1 MVSLLA
7 VVIKQAFIFSFF
19 TDEVVFLLLVNI
31 FLLWLLMMLAML
43 GKQLLLAFT
52 LFFLK
57 TGWRFWF
64 GRKCFSI
71 RLRRVL
77 RRWLAHFCC
86 MGGGDQ
92 VMFLALFR
100 FVGTVV
106 FFSPSLT
113 HLQS

>member
-7 VVIKQAFIFSFF
+7 VVIKQAYIFSFF
-19 TDEVVFLLLVNI
+19 TAEVVFLLLVNI

-57 TGWRFWF
+57 TGWRLWF
-64 GRKCFSI
+64 GRKCLSI

-77 RRWLAHFCC
+77 ASLACTFLLY
-86 MGGGDQ
+86 GGWGNQ
-92 VMFLALFR
+92 MMFLPLFR

-106 FFSPSLT
+106 FF
-113 HLQS
+113 

>member
-7 VVIKQAFIFSFF
+7 VVIKQAYIFSFF
-19 TDEVVFLLLVNI
+19 TDEMVFLLLVNI
-31 FLLWLLMMLAML
+31 FLLWLLMMLAIL

-57 TGWRFWF
+57 TGWRLWF

-77 RRWLAHFCC
+77 ASLACTFLLY
-86 MGGGDQ
+86 GGGGGGNQ
-92 VMFLALFR
+92 MMFLPLFR

-106 FFSPSLT
+106 FF
-113 HLQS
+113 